1 MKTELNTFTSG
12 RGCWSARV
20 TTVMVN
26 AIEVDI
32 IDNDEES
39 VNRFGELRAY
49 FAEDQWN
56 CNVDGLIYTDQV
68 WLDTFRS
75 ALSVVLGFSIDSVM
89 NDVLMFSEHRMQG
102 ENYVSMDVN
111 EAFIKEWLRVSEDH
125 LK

>member
-1 MKTELNTFTSG
+1 
-12 RGCWSARV
+12 
-20 TTVMVN
+20 MVN
-26 AIEVDI
+26 AVELDI
-32 IDNDEES
+32 HDEES
-39 VNRFGELRAY
+39 ESRFGELRAY

-89 NDVLMFSEHRMQG
+89 NDVLMFSEHGMQG

-111 EAFIKEWLRVSEDH
+111 EAFIKEWLRVSTLAESIA
-125 LK
+125 

>member
-1 MKTELNTFTSG
+1 MKIDLHTFTSG
-12 RGCWSARV
+12 SGHWSTRV

-26 AIEVDI
+26 AVELDI
-32 IDNDEES
+32 LDNDEES
-39 VNRFGELRAY
+39 ESRFGELRAY

-75 ALSVVLGFSIDSVM
+75 ALSVVLGFSIDSVK
-89 NDVLMFSEHRMQG
+89 NDVLMFSEHGMQG